1 MPKKLVCKLHV
12 FPLAYN
18 RRHSWSWSAI
28 TRNRELRPIHFDEG
42 LRYYGR
48 RSDAI
53 RVGRLEADRVFFRD
67 GYTIEEVF
75 EDA

>member
-18 RRHSWSWSAI
+18 RRHSWSWRVS
-28 TRNRELRPIHFDEG
+28 TPGRELRPMHLG
-42 LRYYGR
+42 GTRWYVR
-48 RSDAI
+48 RGDAI
-53 RVGRLEADRVFFRD
+53 RIGRQAADRHFFRD
-67 GYTIEEVF
+67 GFIIVEIF